1 MSEQEFFEME
11 TEEGRWTAAATDLG
25 RRLVSRRGRDIDPIK
40 ERALQFA
47 LDGVGSHLE
56 ADVAVERARAFEGY
70 LRGVQHFDEPASAQV
85 AEAPEQGLATNAP
98 QGDDTSQT
106 PAQASVSREVNQSA
120 GPVDFQGQAVDE
132 FCDPNTMP
140 ELQQRSYLR
149 PLE

>member
-1 MSEQEFFEME
+1 MRVSQDDAQRLKGELKACDAALEAAEREVE
-11 TEEGRWTAAATDLG
+11 TLAD
-25 RRLVSRRGRDIDPIK
+25 RRGEILLRIDAA
-40 ERALQFA
+40 R
-47 LDGVGSHLE
+47 E
-56 ADVAVERARAFEGY
+56 ADDAFWADLLGEN
-70 LRGVQHFDEPASAQV
+70 DPASAQV